1 LTHPYLED
9 FLRQC
14 KTDRELK
21 EAIRDLRRALERR
34 QARRRYNQVLGVIAP
49 LGAPERAMLL
59 TLHDNHLAPIEDPGA
74 LQKLVDAKLVVMPGS
89 LTMLGRQ
96 AAFVLKQR
104 QVKVEI
110 L

>member
-1 LTHPYLED
+1 MTHPYLED

-21 EAIRDLRRALERR
+21 GAIRDLKQALAHR
-34 QARRRYNQVLGVIAP
+34 QARRRYNQVLEVLAP
-49 LGAPERAMLL
+49 LGTPERAVLL

-74 LQKLVDAKLVVMPGS
+74 LQKLVNARLIVMPGS
-89 LTMLGRQ
+89 LTMLGRH
-96 AAFVLKQR
+96 AATVLKQR
-104 QVKVEI
+104 QTKVEV